1 MSSLLK
7 RVKPGD
13 RVRLADVDP
22 DDCAHIKHAEGAAD
36 FEKILDGELPELQ
49 ELLYSAAS
57 NSVLIVLQGLD
68 AAGKDGTIKHVM
80 SRWNPSGVRVDSF
93 KAPTPPEKS
102 HDFLWRAHQVA
113 PALGWI
119 EIFNRSHYEDVLV
132 TRVEKLVPKDVWKH
146 RFEQINHFER
156 SLVESGTIV
165 MKFFLY
171 ISKEEQKERLLAR
184 ERDREKAWKLSRT
197 DWIAHEKYDAYI
209 EAYEEAIERCTTD
222 EAPWYIVPS
231 NKKWFRNLAVAQ
243 TISETLGKYK
253 GAWQEKLHQRGERI
267 LKELADQRAG
277 KEPGRLRQDRVLSD
291 G

>member
-1 MSSLLK
+1 MASLLK

-13 RVRLADVDP
+13 KVRLTDIDP

-36 FEKILDGELPELQ
+36 FEKILDQELPELQ

-68 AAGKDGTIKHVM
+68 TAGKDGTIKHVM
-80 SRWNPSGVRVDSF
+80 SRLNPAAVRVDSF
-93 KAPTPPEKS
+93 KVPTPSERS
-102 HDFLWRAHQVA
+102 HDFLWRAHQAA
-113 PALGWI
+113 PALGSI

-132 TRVEKLVPKDVWKH
+132 ARVDKLVSKDVWQSRFQQIN
-146 RFEQINHFER
+146 RFER
-156 SLVESGTIV
+156 LLVENGTIV

-184 ERDREKAWKLSRT
+184 ERDQEKAWKLSRS
-197 DWIAHEKYDAYI
+197 DWVTYDKYDDYI

-222 EAPWYIVPS
+222 ESPWYIVPS

-243 TISETLGKYK
+243 TVSETLGKHK
-253 GAWQEKLHQRGERI
+253 HEWQEKLHERGQRI
-267 LKELADQRAG
+267 LKEIAEQREG
-277 KEPGRLRQDRVLSD
+277 KTPERIRQDRILSD
-291 G
+291 A

>member
-1 MSSLLK
+1 MGSLLK
-7 RVKPGD
+7 RIKPGD
-13 RVRLADVDP
+13 EVRFSDVDP

-36 FEKILDGELPELQ
+36 FEKILDEELPELQ

-68 AAGKDGTIKHVM
+68 TAGKDGTIKHVM
-80 SRWNPSGVRVDSF
+80 SRLNPSGVRVDSF
-93 KAPTPPEKS
+93 KAPTPSEKS
-102 HDFLWRAHQVA
+102 HDFLWRAHRAA

-132 TRVEKLVPKDVWKH
+132 ARVDKLVPKEVWKARFDEIN
-146 RFEQINHFER
+146 RFEHL
-156 SLVESGTIV
+156 LVENGTII

-184 ERDREKAWKLSRT
+184 EHDRDKAWKLSRS
-197 DWIAHEKYDAYI
+197 DWVTHEKYDDYI

-222 EAPWYIVPS
+222 EAPWFIVPS

-243 TISETLGKYK
+243 TISERLGKYK
-253 GAWQEKLHQRGERI
+253 HEWQEKLHERGERI
-267 LKELADQRAG
+267 LKEIMEQREG
-277 KEPGRLRQDRVLSD
+277 KEPERVRQDRVLSD
-291 G
+291 A